1 MLKQKFSKSFSIKMN
16 FYYQKKSF
24 IIFLLLL
31 FSFVSSCDNP
41 INDDNLILPV
51 CDDTTHFP
59 LLKDWLIP
67 LTEGNYWEYKLES
80 HFNEDS
86 IPLFTS
92 YTTQRILGNFK
103 AFTECN
109 EYETVIYD
117 RGFGTEEQWIYWQD
131 STGFY
136 SLGGFSDSDT
146 LVFTNLISKYPVNVG
161 DEWQNRKVIYKSS
174 SQEFI
179 LGDTINYKCTAI
191 DKRFTTSLGT
201 FNCYVYY
208 RREKIADDVY
218 GFYDI
223 YDYMAPN
230 LGQVG
235 QEVFITGEEPSDSIS
250 YLYNRAILISY
261 HLQLQKENIK

>member
-1 MLKQKFSKSFSIKMN
+1 MLKQKLS
-16 FYYQKKSF
+16 KSF
-24 IIFLLLL
+24 IIFLLSL

-41 INDDNLILPV
+41 VSDDNLIPPV

-80 HFNEDS
+80 HFNEDTV
-86 IPLFTS
+86 PLFTS

-117 RGFGTEEQWIYWQD
+117 RGFETENKWVYWQD

-136 SLGGFSDSDT
+136 SLGGFSENDT
-146 LVFTNLISKYPVNVG
+146 LIQKNLLSKYPVNVG

-174 SQEFI
+174 SQEFV

-235 QEVFITGEEPSDSIS
+235 QEVLITGEEPSDSIS

-261 HLQLQKENIK
+261 HLQQQKENIK